1 MQPEDSG
8 IYTCDVNNP
17 PDFSGSNQGILTVN
31 VLGMDKFLW
40 VFLEKLRTSIS
51 WGMDYSAN

>member
-8 IYTCDVNNP
+8 TYTCDVNNP
-17 PDFSGSNQGILTVN
+17 PDFSGNNQGILTVN

-40 VFLEKLRTSIS
+40 VFLE
-51 WGMDYSAN
+51 